1 MFNCEVSIS
10 SSSGLGQYYF
20 LQLNQAAMNI
30 QNDLEITNEQRERVF
45 ASANE
50 YIKDSEAREVLLRGT
65 WAQCD
70 QLSPSFD
77 GGKKSQCSF

>member
-1 MFNCEVSIS
+1 
-10 SSSGLGQYYF
+10 
-20 LQLNQAAMNI
+20 MNI

-50 YIKDSEAREVLLRGT
+50 YIKDSEAREVILRGT

-77 GGKKSQCSF
+77 GEKNLNALFEGNKNSTSFF

>member
-30 QNDLEITNEQRERVF
+30 QNDLEITNDQRERVF
-45 ASANE
+45 ASANK
-50 YIKDSEAREVLLRGT
+50 YIKDSEA
-65 WAQCD
+65 
-70 QLSPSFD
+70 
-77 GGKKSQCSF
+77 